1 MDADH
6 VPDPSLD
13 LHSAPVMGRLS
24 AALSSRYVVERE
36 IGRGGMATVFL
47 ARDLRHESLV
57 AIKVL
62 HPDLTPLVANERFAR
77 EIRITAGLQ
86 HPGVLP
92 VLDSG
97 DADGVP
103 YYTMPYVEGESLD
116 KRLERERQLPI
127 AEAMKI
133 AREVASALAYAHAKG
148 FIHRDV
154 KPANILLSHGH
165 AIVADFGIARAID
178 AAGGDQITESG
189 LAVGT
194 AMYMSPEQGAAG
206 TVLDGRSDI
215 YAVGC
220 VLYEMLAGTPP
231 FVGPTPQ
238 SVMARHAIDPPPSL
252 RTVRNTVGPE
262 IEAVVVKALAKV
274 PADRFANAAEF
285 ADALDEA
292 EGLQAARGTSPA
304 ATAAT
309 AVKRVRAR
317 ARANLA
323 VTVIAFA
330 MLASAGFFAWQSF
343 GSSGSLDRHRI
354 TVFPLSVS
362 RDFKGSSSIGEDIAT
377 VIGHSLDG
385 TGSLRWID
393 GWRLLPA
400 SSNPTST
407 DARIDPGVARRLA
420 RGQRSGFYLSGRVV
434 GHGDSVE
441 VLVDLIDVAGDSI
454 VRQGRATGIMAD
466 AWRTGLRSVNTI
478 LPALVPGATA
488 HDLTT
493 EWTDRAPEAVAH
505 FLLGEASFRR
515 ARASEA
521 LAHYREAVRLDST
534 FALAAVR
541 GAQAAT
547 WDHRSSEAESLIR
560 RALAQKMSPQFTH
573 FALGYAAYLEGRP
586 DSATTELR
594 KALAIDPEMAAAWMQ
609 LGETYT
615 HLLPVAGRAD
625 TLADAAFNEAMRLD
639 STAVHMLFHPIE
651 SRLRR
656 GLAAQASPLL
666 RRFLAADPD
675 SLLAAQLRLM
685 QDCVAKGSRSIPWKS
700 EISVHPFAVLF
711 AAQSLAAGGGQPDCA
726 ESAYIALRTF
736 ETPEMAATNAVLD
749 NRRWASLVGLT
760 GILVAEGRTDEAI
773 AHVDS
778 AIARKEGGISLYLVG
793 AAVAPALAARAADA
807 AHLTT
812 SQSGASCER
821 CTVDRA
827 WQMGAWAAAAGDSVA
842 LRGFSENLASR
853 ASSVSPMS
861 VLLAR
866 ATTAKLAVMRRD
878 SLGARKELKAV
889 LESPAANTAGNLLW
903 LESSGRGPER
913 LAYARLL
920 AAKRDFRGALDVA
933 DVFDSPASQSFVLY
947 LPASLALRASI
958 ADSANMSMLGT
969 VYRQRLA
976 ALKTHATQRE

>member
-309 AVKRVRAR
+309 AVKSVRAR

-330 MLASAGFFAWQSF
+330 VLASAGFFAWQSF

-478 LPALVPGATA
+478 LPAL
-488 HDLTT
+488 
-493 EWTDRAPEAVAH
+493 
-505 FLLGEASFRR
+505 
-515 ARASEA
+515 
-521 LAHYREAVRLDST
+521 
-534 FALAAVR
+534 
-541 GAQAAT
+541 
-547 WDHRSSEAESLIR
+547 
-560 RALAQKMSPQFTH
+560 
-573 FALGYAAYLEGRP
+573 
-586 DSATTELR
+586 
-594 KALAIDPEMAAAWMQ
+594 
-609 LGETYT
+609 
-615 HLLPVAGRAD
+615 
-625 TLADAAFNEAMRLD
+625 
-639 STAVHMLFHPIE
+639 
-651 SRLRR
+651 
-656 GLAAQASPLL
+656 
-666 RRFLAADPD
+666 
-675 SLLAAQLRLM
+675 
-685 QDCVAKGSRSIPWKS
+685 GSR
-700 EISVHPFAVLF
+700 
-711 AAQSLAAGGGQPDCA
+711 
-726 ESAYIALRTF
+726 
-736 ETPEMAATNAVLD
+736 
-749 NRRWASLVGLT
+749 
-760 GILVAEGRTDEAI
+760 
-773 AHVDS
+773 
-778 AIARKEGGISLYLVG
+778 
-793 AAVAPALAARAADA
+793 
-807 AHLTT
+807 
-812 SQSGASCER
+812 
-821 CTVDRA
+821 
-827 WQMGAWAAAAGDSVA
+827 
-842 LRGFSENLASR
+842 
-853 ASSVSPMS
+853 
-861 VLLAR
+861 
-866 ATTAKLAVMRRD
+866 RD
-878 SLGARKELKAV
+878 
-889 LESPAANTAGNLLW
+889 
-903 LESSGRGPER
+903 
-913 LAYARLL
+913 
-920 AAKRDFRGALDVA
+920 
-933 DVFDSPASQSFVLY
+933 
-947 LPASLALRASI
+947 
-958 ADSANMSMLGT
+958 GT
-969 VYRQRLA
+969 
-976 ALKTHATQRE
+976 